1 MKKYAVS
8 LMSLGYTRQ
17 SGAILYNPE
26 TQDFDETSV
35 ALVRNMI
42 KENKVVGLTF
52 NHAYAELQPDETY
65 CADITVKTGVGK
77 YRSYKNL
84 NDRMDNLNYFVIK
97 QITTPNGNILYELVN
112 NKCGR
117 IDIPLE
123 GVIGLSKIV
132 PVYGFEY
139 NEDTDELK
147 LHDSVIIE
155 DRLTDMF
162 ENATVPTGEFMQGS
176 KVHMDIGVQKEVDSK
191 SDLNITIDIPYEDK
205 AEPKADEE
213 EPDESNT
220 ETSESEE
227 ELNKL
232 ADDIFANAEQAAK
245 PAGDNSW
252 FTGEKSESTDLDEQA
267 EQVEPVEEKKEVE
280 VEGKEVDTK
289 AEGNSDEKAKPAAK
303 KRASTGRKKTTTS
316 KSSKSK

>member
-35 ALVRNMI
+35 AIVRNMI
-42 KENKVVGLTF
+42 KNNEVVGLTF

-65 CADITVKTGVGK
+65 CSDITVKTGVGK

-84 NDRMDNLNYFVIK
+84 NDKMDNMNYFVVK

-123 GVIGLSKIV
+123 GVIGLSEIV
-132 PVYGFEY
+132 PVYGYEY
-139 NEDTDELK
+139 NEETDELK

-155 DRLTDMF
+155 NRLTDMF
-162 ENATVPTGEFMQGS
+162 ENATIPSGEFMQGS
-176 KVHMDIGVQKEVDSK
+176 EKHMDVGVQTDPDLEPGSK
-191 SDLNITIDIPYEDK
+191 LIE
-205 AEPKADEE
+205 
-213 EPDESNT
+213 
-220 ETSESEE
+220 ESE
-227 ELNKL
+227 LDKL
-232 ADDIFANAEQAAK
+232 ADDLFANAEQVAK
-245 PAGDNSW
+245 PADDNDW
-252 FTGEKSESTDLDEQA
+252 FMDKQTEPA
-267 EQVEPVEEKKEVE
+267 EQTEQTEPAESEEQEVE
-280 VEGKEVDTK
+280 VESKEVDIK

-303 KRASTGRKKTTTS
+303 KRTSTSRKKTTTS

>member
-35 ALVRNMI
+35 AVVRNMI
-42 KENKVVGLTF
+42 KNNEVVGLTF
-52 NHAYAELQPDETY
+52 NHAYSELQPDETY
-65 CADITVKTGVGK
+65 CSDITVKTGVGK

-84 NDRMDNLNYFVIK
+84 NDKMNNMNYFVVK
-97 QITTPNGNILYELVN
+97 QITTPNGDILYELVN

-117 IDIPLE
+117 IDIHLD

-139 NEDTDELK
+139 NEETDELK

-155 DRLTDMF
+155 NRLTDIF
-162 ENATVPTGEFMQGS
+162 ENATIPLGEFMQESDKHMDVGVQTDPELEPGS
-176 KVHMDIGVQKEVDSK
+176 KLIE
-191 SDLNITIDIPYEDK
+191 
-205 AEPKADEE
+205 
-213 EPDESNT
+213 
-220 ETSESEE
+220 ESE
-227 ELNKL
+227 LDKP
-232 ADDIFANAEQAAK
+232 ADDLFANAEQVAK
-245 PAGDNSW
+245 PADDNDW
-252 FTGEKSESTDLDEQA
+252 FMDKQTEQA
-267 EQVEPVEEKKEVE
+267 EPVESEEQEVE
-280 VEGKEVDTK
+280 VESKEVDTK

-303 KRASTGRKKTTTS
+303 KRTSTGRKKITSS

>member
-35 ALVRNMI
+35 AVVRNMI
-42 KENKVVGLTF
+42 KNNEVVGLTF
-52 NHAYAELQPDETY
+52 NHAYSELQPDETY
-65 CADITVKTGVGK
+65 CSDITVKTGVGK

-84 NDRMDNLNYFVIK
+84 NDKMNNMNYFVVK
-97 QITTPNGNILYELVN
+97 QITTPNGDILYELVN

-117 IDIPLE
+117 IDIHLD

-139 NEDTDELK
+139 NEETDELK

-155 DRLTDMF
+155 NRLTDIF
-162 ENATVPTGEFMQGS
+162 ENATIPLGEFMQESDKHIDVGVQTDSDLEPGS
-176 KVHMDIGVQKEVDSK
+176 KLIE
-191 SDLNITIDIPYEDK
+191 
-205 AEPKADEE
+205 
-213 EPDESNT
+213 
-220 ETSESEE
+220 ESE
-227 ELNKL
+227 LDKP
-232 ADDIFANAEQAAK
+232 ADDLFANAEQVAK
-245 PAGDNSW
+245 PADDNNW
-252 FTGEKSESTDLDEQA
+252 FMDK
-267 EQVEPVEEKKEVE
+267 QVEPAEQTEPAESEGQEVGVES
-280 VEGKEVDTK
+280 KEVDTK

-303 KRASTGRKKTTTS
+303 KRTSTGRKKTTSS

>member
-35 ALVRNMI
+35 AIVRNMI
-42 KENKVVGLTF
+42 KNNEVVGLTF

-65 CADITVKTGVGK
+65 CSDITVKTGVGK

-84 NDRMDNLNYFVIK
+84 NDKMDNMNYFVVK
-97 QITTPNGNILYELVN
+97 EITTPNGNILYELVN

-117 IDIPLE
+117 IDITLD

-139 NEDTDELK
+139 NEETDELK

-155 DRLTDMF
+155 NRLTDMF
-162 ENATVPTGEFMQGS
+162 ENATIPLGEFMQES
-176 KVHMDIGVQKEVDSK
+176 EKHMDIGVQTDPDLEPGSK
-191 SDLNITIDIPYEDK
+191 LIE
-205 AEPKADEE
+205 
-213 EPDESNT
+213 
-220 ETSESEE
+220 ESE
-227 ELNKL
+227 LDKP
-232 ADDIFANAEQAAK
+232 ADDLFANAEQIAK
-245 PAGDNSW
+245 PADDNDW
-252 FTGEKSESTDLDEQA
+252 FMGKQAEQA
-267 EQVEPVEEKKEVE
+267 EPVESEEQEVE
-280 VEGKEVDTK
+280 VESKEADIK

-303 KRASTGRKKTTTS
+303 KRTSTGRKKTTSS

>member
-35 ALVRNMI
+35 AVVRNMI
-42 KENKVVGLTF
+42 KNNEVVGLTF
-52 NHAYAELQPDETY
+52 NHAYSELQPDETY
-65 CADITVKTGVGK
+65 CSDITVKTGVGK

-84 NDRMDNLNYFVIK
+84 NDKMNNMNYFVVK
-97 QITTPNGNILYELVN
+97 QITTPNGDILYELVN

-117 IDIPLE
+117 IDIHLD

-139 NEDTDELK
+139 NEETDELK

-155 DRLTDMF
+155 NRLTDMF
-162 ENATVPTGEFMQGS
+162 ENATIPLGEFMQESDKHMDVGVQTDPELEPGS
-176 KVHMDIGVQKEVDSK
+176 KLIE
-191 SDLNITIDIPYEDK
+191 
-205 AEPKADEE
+205 
-213 EPDESNT
+213 
-220 ETSESEE
+220 ESE
-227 ELNKL
+227 LAKP
-232 ADDIFANAEQAAK
+232 ADDLFANAEQIAK
-245 PAGDNSW
+245 PADDNDW
-252 FTGEKSESTDLDEQA
+252 FMNKKAESAEQA
-267 EQVEPVEEKKEVE
+267 EPAESEEQEVE
-280 VEGKEVDTK
+280 VESKEVDTK

-303 KRASTGRKKTTTS
+303 KRTSTSRKKTTTS

>member
-35 ALVRNMI
+35 AIVRNMI
-42 KENKVVGLTF
+42 KNNEVVGLTF

-65 CADITVKTGVGK
+65 CSDITVKTGVGK

-84 NDRMDNLNYFVIK
+84 NDKMDNMNYFVVK
-97 QITTPNGNILYELVN
+97 EITTPNGNILYELVN

-117 IDIPLE
+117 IDITLD

-139 NEDTDELK
+139 NEETDELK

-155 DRLTDMF
+155 NRLTDMF
-162 ENATVPTGEFMQGS
+162 ENATIPLGEFMQES
-176 KVHMDIGVQKEVDSK
+176 EKHIDIGVQTDPDLEPGSK
-191 SDLNITIDIPYEDK
+191 LIE
-205 AEPKADEE
+205 
-213 EPDESNT
+213 
-220 ETSESEE
+220 ESE
-227 ELNKL
+227 LDKP
-232 ADDIFANAEQAAK
+232 ADDLFANAEQVAK
-245 PAGDNSW
+245 PADDNDW
-252 FTGEKSESTDLDEQA
+252 FMDKQAEQTEQTEQA
-267 EQVEPVEEKKEVE
+267 EPVESEKQEVE
-280 VEGKEVDTK
+280 VESKEADIK

-303 KRASTGRKKTTTS
+303 KRTSTGRKKTTSS

>member
-35 ALVRNMI
+35 AIVRNMI
-42 KENKVVGLTF
+42 KNNEVVGLTF

-65 CADITVKTGVGK
+65 CSDITVKTGVGK

-84 NDRMDNLNYFVIK
+84 NDKMDNMNYFVVK

-117 IDIPLE
+117 IDITLD

-139 NEDTDELK
+139 NEETDELK

-155 DRLTDMF
+155 NRLTDMF
-162 ENATVPTGEFMQGS
+162 ENATIPLGEFMQES
-176 KVHMDIGVQKEVDSK
+176 EKHMDIGVQTDPDLEPGSK
-191 SDLNITIDIPYEDK
+191 LIE
-205 AEPKADEE
+205 
-213 EPDESNT
+213 
-220 ETSESEE
+220 ESE
-227 ELNKL
+227 LDKP
-232 ADDIFANAEQAAK
+232 ADDLFANAEQVAK
-245 PAGDNSW
+245 PADDNNW
-252 FTGEKSESTDLDEQA
+252 FMDKQAEQA
-267 EQVEPVEEKKEVE
+267 EPAESEKQEVE
-280 VEGKEVDTK
+280 VESKEADIK

-303 KRASTGRKKTTTS
+303 KRTSTGRKKTTSS

>member
-35 ALVRNMI
+35 AIVRNMI
-42 KENKVVGLTF
+42 KNNEVVGLTF

-65 CADITVKTGVGK
+65 CKDITVKTGVGK

-84 NDRMDNLNYFVIK
+84 NDKMDNMNYFVVK

-123 GVIGLSKIV
+123 GVIGLSEIV
-132 PVYGFEY
+132 PVYGYEY
-139 NEDTDELK
+139 NKETDELK

-155 DRLTDMF
+155 NRLTDMF
-162 ENATVPTGEFMQGS
+162 ENATLPTDGFMQGS
-176 KVHMDIGVQKEVDSK
+176 KVHMDIGVQTDPELESGSK
-191 SDLNITIDIPYEDK
+191 LIE
-205 AEPKADEE
+205 
-213 EPDESNT
+213 
-220 ETSESEE
+220 ESE
-227 ELNKL
+227 LDKL
-232 ADDIFANAEQAAK
+232 ADDLFANAEQTAK
-245 PAGDNSW
+245 PADDNNW
-252 FTGEKSESTDLDEQA
+252 FINSEKAEKISEEKA
-267 EQVEPVEEKKEVE
+267 EQTSEEQTSEEQEAEVE
-280 VEGKEVDTK
+280 DKEVDTK

-303 KRASTGRKKTTTS
+303 KRTSTGRKKTTTS

>member
-1 MKKYAVS
+1 
-8 LMSLGYTRQ
+8 MSLGYTRQ

-35 ALVRNMI
+35 AIVRNMI

-84 NDRMDNLNYFVIK
+84 NDKMDNLNYFVIK

-139 NEDTDELK
+139 NEETDELK

-155 DRLTDMF
+155 NRLTDMF
-162 ENATVPTGEFMQGS
+162 ENATVPTGEFMKES
-176 KVHMDIGVQKEVDSK
+176 KVPMAVDVQKEVDSK
-191 SDLNITIDIPYEDK
+191 PDLNITIDIPYEDK
-205 AEPKADEE
+205 AEPKTEAES
-213 EPDESNT
+213 DESST
-220 ETSESEE
+220 EPNANEE
-227 ELNKL
+227 ELNQL
-232 ADDIFANAEQAAK
+232 ADDLFANAEQAAK

-252 FTGEKSESTDLDEQA
+252 FKGQADSEEQTESEEQA
-267 EQVEPVEEKKEVE
+267 EHTEPVEEKKEAE
-280 VEGKEVDTK
+280 VESKEADTK
-289 AEGNSDEKAKPAAK
+289 AEGNSNEKAKPAAK

>member
-35 ALVRNMI
+35 AIVRNMI
-42 KENKVVGLTF
+42 KNNEVVGLTF

-65 CADITVKTGVGK
+65 CKDITVKTGVGK

-84 NDRMDNLNYFVIK
+84 NDKMDNMNYFVVK

-123 GVIGLSKIV
+123 GVIGLSEIV
-132 PVYGFEY
+132 PVYGYEY
-139 NEDTDELK
+139 NAETDELK

-155 DRLTDMF
+155 NRLTDMF
-162 ENATVPTGEFMQGS
+162 ENATNPLGEFMHGSGWHMAVGVQTDPELEPGS
-176 KVHMDIGVQKEVDSK
+176 KLIE
-191 SDLNITIDIPYEDK
+191 
-205 AEPKADEE
+205 
-213 EPDESNT
+213 
-220 ETSESEE
+220 ESE
-227 ELNKL
+227 LDKL
-232 ADDIFANAEQAAK
+232 ADDLFANAEQTAK
-245 PAGDNSW
+245 PADDNNW
-252 FTGEKSESTDLDEQA
+252 FINSEQA
-267 EQVEPVEEKKEVE
+267 DSEEKAEQTSEEQEAEVE
-280 VEGKEVDTK
+280 DKEVDTK
-289 AEGNSDEKAKPAAK
+289 AEGNSDEEAKPAAK

>member
-35 ALVRNMI
+35 AVVRNMI
-42 KENKVVGLTF
+42 KNNEVVGLTF
-52 NHAYAELQPDETY
+52 NHAYSELQPDETY
-65 CADITVKTGVGK
+65 CSDITVKTGVGK

-84 NDRMDNLNYFVIK
+84 NDKMNNMNYFVVK
-97 QITTPNGNILYELVN
+97 QITTPNGDILYELVN

-117 IDIPLE
+117 IDIPLD

-139 NEDTDELK
+139 NEETDELK

-155 DRLTDMF
+155 NRLTDIF
-162 ENATVPTGEFMQGS
+162 ENATIPLGEFMQESDKHMDVGVQTDPDLEPGS
-176 KVHMDIGVQKEVDSK
+176 KLIE
-191 SDLNITIDIPYEDK
+191 
-205 AEPKADEE
+205 
-213 EPDESNT
+213 
-220 ETSESEE
+220 ESE
-227 ELNKL
+227 LDKP
-232 ADDIFANAEQAAK
+232 ADDLFANAEQAAK
-245 PAGDNSW
+245 PADDNNW
-252 FTGEKSESTDLDEQA
+252 FMDKKAEQA
-267 EQVEPVEEKKEVE
+267 EPAESEEQEVE
-280 VEGKEVDTK
+280 VESKEVDTK

-303 KRASTGRKKTTTS
+303 KRTSTSRKKTTSS

>member
-35 ALVRNMI
+35 AIVRNMI
-42 KENKVVGLTF
+42 KNNEVVGLTF

-65 CADITVKTGVGK
+65 CSDITVKTGVGK

-84 NDRMDNLNYFVIK
+84 NDKMDNMNYFVVK

-123 GVIGLSKIV
+123 GVIGLSEIV
-132 PVYGFEY
+132 PVYGYEY
-139 NEDTDELK
+139 NAETDELK

-155 DRLTDMF
+155 NRLTDMF
-162 ENATVPTGEFMQGS
+162 ENATIPLGEFMQES
-176 KVHMDIGVQKEVDSK
+176 KVHMDIGVQTDPDLEPGSK
-191 SDLNITIDIPYEDK
+191 LIE
-205 AEPKADEE
+205 
-213 EPDESNT
+213 
-220 ETSESEE
+220 ESE
-227 ELNKL
+227 LDKL
-232 ADDIFANAEQAAK
+232 ADDLFANAEQAAK
-245 PAGDNSW
+245 PADDNDW
-252 FTGEKSESTDLDEQA
+252 FMDKQTEQTDSEEKA
-267 EQVEPVEEKKEVE
+267 EQVSEEQEAE
-280 VEGKEVDTK
+280 IEDKEVDIK
-289 AEGNSDEKAKPAAK
+289 AEGDSDEKAKPAAK
-303 KRASTGRKKTTTS
+303 KRTSTGRKKTTSS

>member
-35 ALVRNMI
+35 AVVRNMI
-42 KENKVVGLTF
+42 KNNEVVGLTF
-52 NHAYAELQPDETY
+52 NHAYSELQPDETY
-65 CADITVKTGVGK
+65 CSDITVKTGVGK

-84 NDRMDNLNYFVIK
+84 NDKMNNMNYFVVK
-97 QITTPNGNILYELVN
+97 QITTPNGDILYELVN

-117 IDIPLE
+117 IDIPLD

-139 NEDTDELK
+139 NEETDELK

-155 DRLTDMF
+155 NRLTDIF
-162 ENATVPTGEFMQGS
+162 ENATIPLGEFMQESDKHMDVGVQTDPELEPGS
-176 KVHMDIGVQKEVDSK
+176 KLIE
-191 SDLNITIDIPYEDK
+191 
-205 AEPKADEE
+205 
-213 EPDESNT
+213 
-220 ETSESEE
+220 ESE
-227 ELNKL
+227 LAKP
-232 ADDIFANAEQAAK
+232 ADDLFANAEQIAK
-245 PAGDNSW
+245 PADDNDW
-252 FTGEKSESTDLDEQA
+252 FMDKQA
-267 EQVEPVEEKKEVE
+267 EPAEPAESEEQEVE
-280 VEGKEVDTK
+280 VESKEVDTK

-303 KRASTGRKKTTTS
+303 KRTSTSRKKTTSS

>member
-35 ALVRNMI
+35 AVVRNMI
-42 KENKVVGLTF
+42 KNNEVVGLTF
-52 NHAYAELQPDETY
+52 NHAYSELQPDETY
-65 CADITVKTGVGK
+65 CSDITVKTGVGK

-84 NDRMDNLNYFVIK
+84 NDKMNNMNYFVVK
-97 QITTPNGNILYELVN
+97 QITTPNGDILYELVN

-117 IDIPLE
+117 IDIHLD

-139 NEDTDELK
+139 NEETDELK

-155 DRLTDMF
+155 NRLTDIF
-162 ENATVPTGEFMQGS
+162 ENATIPLGEFMQESEKHMDVGVQTDPDLEPGS
-176 KVHMDIGVQKEVDSK
+176 KLIE
-191 SDLNITIDIPYEDK
+191 
-205 AEPKADEE
+205 
-213 EPDESNT
+213 
-220 ETSESEE
+220 ESE
-227 ELNKL
+227 LDKP
-232 ADDIFANAEQAAK
+232 ADDLFANAEQAAK
-245 PAGDNSW
+245 PADDNNW
-252 FTGEKSESTDLDEQA
+252 FMDKQAEQTEQA
-267 EQVEPVEEKKEVE
+267 EPVESEEQEVE
-280 VEGKEVDTK
+280 VESKEVDIK

-303 KRASTGRKKTTTS
+303 KRTSTGRKKTTSS

>member
-35 ALVRNMI
+35 AVVRNMI
-42 KENKVVGLTF
+42 KNNEVVGLTF
-52 NHAYAELQPDETY
+52 NHAYSELQPDETY
-65 CADITVKTGVGK
+65 CSDITVKTGVGK

-84 NDRMDNLNYFVIK
+84 NDKMNNMNYFVVK
-97 QITTPNGNILYELVN
+97 QITTPNGDILYELVN

-117 IDIPLE
+117 IDIHLD

-139 NEDTDELK
+139 NEETDELK

-155 DRLTDMF
+155 NRLTDIF
-162 ENATVPTGEFMQGS
+162 ENATIPLGEFMQESEKHMDVGVQTDPDSEPGS
-176 KVHMDIGVQKEVDSK
+176 KLIEESELDKPADDLFVNAEQVAKPADDNNWFMDK
-191 SDLNITIDIPYEDK
+191 K
-205 AEPKADEE
+205 AEQA
-213 EPDESNT
+213 EPVEQA
-220 ETSESEE
+220 ESEE
-227 ELNKL
+227 
-232 ADDIFANAEQAAK
+232 Q
-245 PAGDNSW
+245 
-252 FTGEKSESTDLDEQA
+252 
-267 EQVEPVEEKKEVE
+267 EVE
-280 VEGKEVDTK
+280 VESKEVDTK

-303 KRASTGRKKTTTS
+303 KRTSTSRKKTTSS

>member
-35 ALVRNMI
+35 AIVRNMI
-42 KENKVVGLTF
+42 KNNEVVGLTF

-65 CADITVKTGVGK
+65 CSDITVKTGVGK

-84 NDRMDNLNYFVIK
+84 NDKMDNMNYFVVK

-132 PVYGFEY
+132 PVYGYEY
-139 NEDTDELK
+139 NEETDELK

-155 DRLTDMF
+155 NRLTDMF
-162 ENATVPTGEFMQGS
+162 ENATLPTDEFMQGS
-176 KVHMDIGVQKEVDSK
+176 EVHMDVGVQTDPELEPGSK
-191 SDLNITIDIPYEDK
+191 LIE
-205 AEPKADEE
+205 
-213 EPDESNT
+213 
-220 ETSESEE
+220 ESE
-227 ELNKL
+227 LDKL
-232 ADDIFANAEQAAK
+232 ADDLFANAEQVAK
-245 PAGDNSW
+245 PADDNDW
-252 FTGEKSESTDLDEQA
+252 FMNKQA
-267 EQVEPVEEKKEVE
+267 EPAESEEQEVE
-280 VEGKEVDTK
+280 VESKEVDIK
-289 AEGNSDEKAKPAAK
+289 AEGNSDEKDKSAAK
-303 KRASTGRKKTTTS
+303 KRTSTGRKKTTSS

>member
-35 ALVRNMI
+35 AVVRNMI
-42 KENKVVGLTF
+42 KNNEVVGLTF
-52 NHAYAELQPDETY
+52 NHAYSELQPDETY
-65 CADITVKTGVGK
+65 CSDITVKTGVGK

-84 NDRMDNLNYFVIK
+84 NDKMNNMNYFVVK
-97 QITTPNGNILYELVN
+97 EITTPNGDILYELVN

-117 IDIPLE
+117 IDIPLD

-139 NEDTDELK
+139 NEETDELK

-155 DRLTDMF
+155 NRLTDIF
-162 ENATVPTGEFMQGS
+162 ENATIPLGEFMQESDKHMDVGVQTDPDLEPGS
-176 KVHMDIGVQKEVDSK
+176 KLIE
-191 SDLNITIDIPYEDK
+191 
-205 AEPKADEE
+205 
-213 EPDESNT
+213 
-220 ETSESEE
+220 ESE
-227 ELNKL
+227 LAKP
-232 ADDIFANAEQAAK
+232 ADDLFANAEQVAK
-245 PAGDNSW
+245 PADDNDW
-252 FTGEKSESTDLDEQA
+252 FMDKQA
-267 EQVEPVEEKKEVE
+267 EPAEPAESEEQEVE
-280 VEGKEVDTK
+280 VESKEVDTK

-303 KRASTGRKKTTTS
+303 KRTSTSRKKTTSS

>member
-35 ALVRNMI
+35 AIVRNMI
-42 KENKVVGLTF
+42 KNNEVVGLTF

-65 CADITVKTGVGK
+65 CKDITVKTGVGK

-84 NDRMDNLNYFVIK
+84 NDKMDNMNYFVVK

-123 GVIGLSKIV
+123 GVIGLSEIV
-132 PVYGFEY
+132 PVYGYEY
-139 NEDTDELK
+139 NAETDELK

-155 DRLTDMF
+155 NRLTDMF
-162 ENATVPTGEFMQGS
+162 ENATNPLGEFMHGS
-176 KVHMDIGVQKEVDSK
+176 GWHMDIGVQTDPELEPGSK
-191 SDLNITIDIPYEDK
+191 LIE
-205 AEPKADEE
+205 
-213 EPDESNT
+213 
-220 ETSESEE
+220 ESE
-227 ELNKL
+227 LDKL
-232 ADDIFANAEQAAK
+232 ADDLFANAEQTAK
-245 PAGDNSW
+245 PADDNNW
-252 FTGEKSESTDLDEQA
+252 FINSEQA
-267 EQVEPVEEKKEVE
+267 EQTSEEQEAEQTSEQQEAEQETEQEAEVE
-280 VEGKEVDTK
+280 DKEVDTK
-289 AEGNSDEKAKPAAK
+289 AEGNSDEKDKPAAK

>member
-35 ALVRNMI
+35 AIVRNMI
-42 KENKVVGLTF
+42 KNNEVVGLTF

-65 CADITVKTGVGK
+65 CKDITVKTGVGK

-84 NDRMDNLNYFVIK
+84 NDKMDNMNYFVVK

-123 GVIGLSKIV
+123 GVIGLSEIV
-132 PVYGFEY
+132 PVYGYEY
-139 NEDTDELK
+139 NKETDELK

-155 DRLTDMF
+155 NRLTDMF
-162 ENATVPTGEFMQGS
+162 ENATIPLGEFMHGS
-176 KVHMDIGVQKEVDSK
+176 KVHMDIGVQTDPELEPGSK
-191 SDLNITIDIPYEDK
+191 LIE
-205 AEPKADEE
+205 
-213 EPDESNT
+213 
-220 ETSESEE
+220 ESE
-227 ELNKL
+227 LDKL
-232 ADDIFANAEQAAK
+232 ADDLFANAEQTAK
-245 PAGDNSW
+245 PADDNNW
-252 FTGEKSESTDLDEQA
+252 FINSEKAEQA
-267 EQVEPVEEKKEVE
+267 LEEQETEQVSEEQEVE
-280 VEGKEVDTK
+280 VEDKEVDTK
-289 AEGNSDEKAKPAAK
+289 AEGNSDEKDKPAAK

>member
-35 ALVRNMI
+35 AIVRNMI
-42 KENKVVGLTF
+42 KNNEVVGLTF

-65 CADITVKTGVGK
+65 CSDITVKTGVGK

-84 NDRMDNLNYFVIK
+84 NDKMDNMNYFVVK

-123 GVIGLSKIV
+123 GVIGLSEIV
-132 PVYGFEY
+132 PVYGYEY
-139 NEDTDELK
+139 NAETDELK

-155 DRLTDMF
+155 NRLTDMF
-162 ENATVPTGEFMQGS
+162 ENATIPLGEFMQGS
-176 KVHMDIGVQKEVDSK
+176 KVHMDIGVQTDPELEPGSK
-191 SDLNITIDIPYEDK
+191 LIE
-205 AEPKADEE
+205 
-213 EPDESNT
+213 
-220 ETSESEE
+220 ESE
-227 ELNKL
+227 LDKL
-232 ADDIFANAEQAAK
+232 ADDLFANAEQTAK
-245 PAGDNSW
+245 PADDNNW
-252 FTGEKSESTDLDEQA
+252 FINSEQTEQTDSEEKA
-267 EQVEPVEEKKEVE
+267 EQTSEEQEAEVE
-280 VEGKEVDTK
+280 DKEVDTK
-289 AEGNSDEKAKPAAK
+289 AEENSDEKAKPAAK

>member
-35 ALVRNMI
+35 AIVRNMI
-42 KENKVVGLTF
+42 KNNEVVGLTF

-65 CADITVKTGVGK
+65 CSDITVKTGVGK

-84 NDRMDNLNYFVIK
+84 NDKMDNMNYFVVK

-117 IDIPLE
+117 IDITLD

-139 NEDTDELK
+139 NEETDELK

-155 DRLTDMF
+155 NRLTDMF
-162 ENATVPTGEFMQGS
+162 ENATIPLGEFMQES
-176 KVHMDIGVQKEVDSK
+176 EKHIDIGVQTDPDLEPGSK
-191 SDLNITIDIPYEDK
+191 LIE
-205 AEPKADEE
+205 
-213 EPDESNT
+213 
-220 ETSESEE
+220 ESE
-227 ELNKL
+227 LDKP
-232 ADDIFANAEQAAK
+232 ADDLFANAEQVAK
-245 PAGDNSW
+245 PADDNDW
-252 FTGEKSESTDLDEQA
+252 FMDKQAEQTEQTEQA
-267 EQVEPVEEKKEVE
+267 EPVESEKQEVE
-280 VEGKEVDTK
+280 VESKEADIK

-303 KRASTGRKKTTTS
+303 KRTSTGRKKTTSS